1 MLDPKL
7 IKEKP
12 EMIRN
17 MLKSRAVE
25 FDLDELIK
33 TDEKRREFI
42 IKTDEL
48 RKKKNQV
55 GIRISEKKKAKEDAS
70 SILAEMKN
78 ISSELTKLESEQEE
92 IENKYLKLASTIP
105 NLVHESVPIGIDDS
119 ANIEIKKWGN
129 IPKFDFKV
137 KDHIDISENL
147 NLVDLERAAKVA
159 GARFYYLKNDLVRL
173 NQALINFGLDFL
185 AEKGYSLI
193 QPPYM
198 INRESMEGA
207 VIAEDFEEVIYKIQD
222 EDLYMIGTSEHAMAA
237 MHSKE
242 IIEGKNIP
250 MKYAGISPCFRK
262 EAGAHG
268 RDQKGIFRVHQ
279 FDKIEQFV
287 FSKPEDSWKEHE
299 KLLAVAEEFYQ
310 KLEIPYR
317 VMLLSTGDIGK
328 ISAKTYDIEAWMAGQ
343 NAYREIVSCSN
354 CLEYQARRLK
364 IRFRDKTNEDTQY
377 IHTLNST
384 LIATTRVLVSI
395 MENFQTKEGHIRI
408 PQGFTAIYGKSE
420 RDILT
425 YPYILD
431 LKFVKNWHAE
441 KVE

>member
-12 EMIRN
+12 EVIKD
-17 MLKSRAVE
+17 MLKARSVE
-25 FDLDELIK
+25 FDLEGLINS
-33 TDEKRREFI
+33 DQKRREFI
-42 IKTDEL
+42 TKTDEL

-55 GIRISEKKKAKEDAS
+55 ALNISEKKKKGEDIS
-70 SILAEMKN
+70 SILAEMK
-78 ISSELTKLESEQEE
+78 SVSEQLSKLEVEQNN
-92 IENKYLKLASTIP
+92 IEKKYLKLATSIP
-105 NLVHESVPIGIDDS
+105 NLIHESVPIGEDEGS
-119 ANIEIKKWGN
+119 NKEIKKWGN
-129 IPKFDFKV
+129 IPEFDFKI
-137 KDHIDISENL
+137 KDHIDISEDL
-147 NLVDLERAAKVA
+147 DLVDLERAAKVA

-185 AEKGYSLI
+185 REKGYSAV

-207 VIAEDFEEVIYKIQD
+207 VIAEDFEEVIYKIDNQ
-222 EDLYMIGTSEHAMAA
+222 DLYMIGTSEHAMAA

-242 IIEGKNIP
+242 IIEGKDIP
-250 MKYAGISPCFRK
+250 KKYAGISPCFRK

-299 KLLAVAEEFYQ
+299 KLLSIAEEFYQ

-317 VMLLSTGDIGK
+317 VMLLSTGDTGN

-377 IHTLNST
+377 VHTLNST
-384 LIATTRVLVSI
+384 LIATTRVLVAI
-395 MENFQTKEGHIRI
+395 MENFQTKDGHIRI
-408 PQGFTAIYGKSE
+408 PEVLQGYMGNQKEI
-420 RDILT
+420 
-425 YPYILD
+425 
-431 LKFVKNWHAE
+431 
-441 KVE
+441 

>member
-12 EMIRN
+12 EIIRN

-25 FDLDELIK
+25 FDLDGLIES
-33 TDEKRREFI
+33 DQKRREFI

-55 GIRISEKKKAKEDAS
+55 AIVISEKKKAGEDAS
-70 SILAEMKN
+70 SILTEMKN
-78 ISSELTKLESEQEE
+78 ISTELTELESDQEE
-92 IENKYLKLASTIP
+92 IEKKYLKLASTIP
-105 NLVHESVPIGIDDS
+105 NLVDKSVPIGPDES
-119 ANIEIKKWGN
+119 ANKEIKKWGD
-129 IPKFDFKV
+129 IPKFDFKI
-137 KDHIDISENL
+137 KDHIDISEDL

-173 NQALINFGLDFL
+173 NQALIHFGLDFL
-185 AEKGYSLI
+185 AEKGYSLV

-207 VIAEDFEEVIYKIQD
+207 VIAEDFEEVIYKVQE

-279 FDKIEQFV
+279 FDKIEQFI

-299 KLLAVAEEFYQ
+299 KMLEIAEEFYQ
-310 KLEIPYR
+310 KLGIPYR

-384 LIATTRVLVSI
+384 LIATTRVLVAI
-395 MENFQTKEGHIRI
+395 MENFQTKDGHIRI
-408 PQGFTAIYGKSE
+408 PQVLQSYMGNQKEI
-420 RDILT
+420 
-425 YPYILD
+425 
-431 LKFVKNWHAE
+431 
-441 KVE
+441 

>member
-12 EMIRN
+12 EMIKN
-17 MLKSRAVE
+17 MLKSRVVE
-25 FDLDELIK
+25 FDLEGLIES
-33 TDEKRREFI
+33 DQKRREFI

-48 RKKKNQV
+48 RKRKNQ
-55 GIRISEKKKAKEDAS
+55 IAITISEKKKAGQDIS

-78 ISSELTKLESEQEE
+78 ISNELTKLDSEQEE
-92 IENKYLKLASTIP
+92 IEKKYLKLASTIP
-105 NLVHESVPIGIDDS
+105 NVVHESVPIGPDDS
-119 ANIEIKKWGN
+119 ANKEIKKWGN

-137 KDHIDISENL
+137 KDHIDISEDL
-147 NLVDLERAAKVA
+147 DLVDLERAAKVA

-173 NQALINFGLDFL
+173 NQALIHFGLDFL
-185 AEKGYSLI
+185 AQKGYSLV

-198 INRESMEGA
+198 INREAMEGA
-207 VIAEDFEEVIYKIQD
+207 VIAEDFEEVIYKVEE

-250 MKYAGISPCFRK
+250 LKYAGISPCFRK

-279 FDKIEQFV
+279 FDKIEQFI

-299 KLLAVAEEFYQ
+299 KMLAVAEEFYQ

-343 NAYREIVSCSN
+343 NAYREVVSCSN

-377 IHTLNST
+377 VHTLNST
-384 LIATTRVLVSI
+384 LIATTRVLVAI
-395 MENFQTKEGHIRI
+395 MENFQTKDGHIRI
-408 PQGFTAIYGKSE
+408 PQVLQSYMGNQKEI
-420 RDILT
+420 
-425 YPYILD
+425 
-431 LKFVKNWHAE
+431 
-441 KVE
+441 

>member
-7 IKEKP
+7 IKERP
-12 EMIRN
+12 EIIRN
-17 MLKSRAVE
+17 MLKARAVE
-25 FDLDELIK
+25 FDLDGLIES
-33 TDEKRREFI
+33 DQKRREFI
-42 IKTDEL
+42 IKTDDL

-55 GIRISEKKKAKEDAS
+55 AITISEKKKAGEDAS

-78 ISSELTKLESEQEE
+78 ISNELTKFESEQED
-92 IENKYLKLASTIP
+92 IERKYLKLASTIP
-105 NLVHESVPIGIDDS
+105 NLVDESVPIGPDES
-119 ANIEIKKWGN
+119 ANKEIKKWGN
-129 IPKFDFKV
+129 IPKFDFKI
-137 KDHIDISENL
+137 KDHIDISEDL

-173 NQALINFGLDFL
+173 NQALIHFGLDFL
-185 AEKGYSLI
+185 AEKGYSLV

-207 VIAEDFEEVIYKIQD
+207 VIAEDFEEVIYKVQE

-279 FDKIEQFV
+279 FDKIEQFI

-299 KLLAVAEEFYQ
+299 KMLAIAEEFYQ

-377 IHTLNST
+377 VHTLNST
-384 LIATTRVLVSI
+384 LIATTRILVAI
-395 MENFQTKEGHIRI
+395 MENFQTKDGHIRI
-408 PQGFTAIYGKSE
+408 PQVLQSYMGNQKEI
-420 RDILT
+420 
-425 YPYILD
+425 
-431 LKFVKNWHAE
+431 
-441 KVE
+441 

>member
-12 EMIRN
+12 EVIKD
-17 MLKSRAVE
+17 MLKARSVE
-25 FDLDELIK
+25 FDLEGLI
-33 TDEKRREFI
+33 DSDQKRREFI
-42 IKTDEL
+42 TKTDEL

-55 GIRISEKKKAKEDAS
+55 ALNISEKKKKGEDIS
-70 SILAEMKN
+70 SILAEMK
-78 ISSELTKLESEQEE
+78 SVSEQLSKLEVEQNN
-92 IENKYLKLASTIP
+92 IEKKYLKLATSIP
-105 NLVHESVPIGIDDS
+105 NLIHESVPIGEDDES
-119 ANIEIKKWGN
+119 NKEIKKWGN
-129 IPKFDFKV
+129 IPEFDFKI
-137 KDHIDISENL
+137 KDHIDISEDL
-147 NLVDLERAAKVA
+147 DLVDLERAAKVA

-185 AEKGYSLI
+185 REKGYSVV

-207 VIAEDFEEVIYKIQD
+207 VIAEDFEEVIYKIDNQ
-222 EDLYMIGTSEHAMAA
+222 DLYMIGTSEHAMAA

-242 IIEGKNIP
+242 IIEGKDIP
-250 MKYAGISPCFRK
+250 KKYAGISPCFRK

-299 KLLAVAEEFYQ
+299 KLLSIAEEFYQ

-317 VMLLSTGDIGK
+317 VMLLSTGDTGN

-377 IHTLNST
+377 VHTLNST
-384 LIATTRVLVSI
+384 LIATTRVLVAI
-395 MENFQTKEGHIRI
+395 MENFQTKDGHIRI
-408 PQGFTAIYGKSE
+408 PEVLQGYMGNQKEI
-420 RDILT
+420 
-425 YPYILD
+425 
-431 LKFVKNWHAE
+431 
-441 KVE
+441 

>member
-12 EMIRN
+12 EVIKN
-17 MLKSRAVE
+17 MLKARSVE
-25 FDLDELIK
+25 FDLEGLI
-33 TDEKRREFI
+33 DSDQKRREFI
-42 IKTDEL
+42 TKTDEL

-55 GIRISEKKKAKEDAS
+55 ALNISEKKKKGEDIS
-70 SILAEMKN
+70 SILAEMK
-78 ISSELTKLESEQEE
+78 SVSEELSKLEVEQNN
-92 IENKYLKLASTIP
+92 IEKKYLKLATSIP
-105 NLVHESVPIGIDDS
+105 NLIHESVPIGEDEES
-119 ANIEIKKWGN
+119 NKEIKKWGN
-129 IPKFDFKV
+129 IPEFDFKI
-137 KDHIDISENL
+137 KDHIDISEDL
-147 NLVDLERAAKVA
+147 DLVDLERAAKVA

-185 AEKGYSLI
+185 REKGYSAV

-207 VIAEDFEEVIYKIQD
+207 VIAEDFEEVIYKIDNQ
-222 EDLYMIGTSEHAMAA
+222 DLYMIGTSEHAMAA

-242 IIEGKNIP
+242 IIEGKDIP
-250 MKYAGISPCFRK
+250 KKYAGISPCFRK

-299 KLLAVAEEFYQ
+299 KLLSIAEEFYQ

-317 VMLLSTGDIGK
+317 VMLLSTGDTGN

-377 IHTLNST
+377 VHTLNST
-384 LIATTRVLVSI
+384 LIATTRVLVAI
-395 MENFQTKEGHIRI
+395 MENFQTKDGHIRI
-408 PQGFTAIYGKSE
+408 PEVLQGYMGNQKEI
-420 RDILT
+420 
-425 YPYILD
+425 
-431 LKFVKNWHAE
+431 
-441 KVE
+441 

>member
-12 EMIRN
+12 EIIRN
-17 MLKSRAVE
+17 MLKARAIE
-25 FDLDELIK
+25 FDLDGLIES
-33 TDEKRREFI
+33 DQKRREFI

-55 GIRISEKKKAKEDAS
+55 GIAISEKKKAGDDAS
-70 SILAEMKN
+70 TILIEMKN
-78 ISSELTKLESEQEE
+78 ISNELTKLESEQEH
-92 IENKYLKLASTIP
+92 IEKKYLKLAATIP
-105 NLVHESVPIGIDDS
+105 NLVDKSVPIGPDES
-119 ANIEIKKWGN
+119 TNKEIKRWGN
-129 IPKFDFKV
+129 IPKFDFKI
-137 KDHIDISENL
+137 KDHIDISEDL

-173 NQALINFGLDFL
+173 NQALIHFGLDFL
-185 AEKGYSLI
+185 AEKGYSLV

-207 VIAEDFEEVIYKIQD
+207 VIAEDFEEVIYKVEE

-242 IIEGKNIP
+242 IIEGKEIP

-299 KLLAVAEEFYQ
+299 KMLAVAEEFYQ

-317 VMLLSTGDIGK
+317 VMLLSTGDTGK

-384 LIATTRVLVSI
+384 LIATTRVLVAI
-395 MENFQTKEGHIRI
+395 MENFQTKDSHIRI
-408 PQGFTAIYGKSE
+408 PQVLQGYMGNQKEI
-420 RDILT
+420 
-425 YPYILD
+425 
-431 LKFVKNWHAE
+431 
-441 KVE
+441 

>member
-12 EMIRN
+12 EIIRN
-17 MLKSRAVE
+17 MLKARAIE
-25 FDLDELIK
+25 FDLDGLIES
-33 TDEKRREFI
+33 DQKRREFI

-55 GIRISEKKKAKEDAS
+55 AMAISEKKKGGEDAS

-78 ISSELTKLESEQEE
+78 ISNELTKLESEQEH
-92 IENKYLKLASTIP
+92 IESKYLKLASTIP
-105 NLVHESVPIGIDDS
+105 NLIHESVPIGPDES
-119 ANIEIKKWGN
+119 TNKEIKRWGN
-129 IPKFDFKV
+129 IPEFDFKI
-137 KDHIDISENL
+137 KDHIDISEDL

-173 NQALINFGLDFL
+173 NQALIHFGLDFL
-185 AEKGYSLI
+185 AEKGYSLV

-207 VIAEDFEEVIYKIQD
+207 VIAEDFEEVIYKVEE

-242 IIEGKNIP
+242 IIEGKEIP

-299 KLLAVAEEFYQ
+299 KMLAVAEEFYQ

-384 LIATTRVLVSI
+384 LIATTRVLVAI
-395 MENFQTKEGHIRI
+395 MENFQTKDGHIRI
-408 PQGFTAIYGKSE
+408 PQVLQGYMGNQKEI
-420 RDILT
+420 
-425 YPYILD
+425 
-431 LKFVKNWHAE
+431 
-441 KVE
+441 